1 MERPDRGEDFRWYSD
16 RPVAAGDFNK
26 LNDVAIFAGQLIE
39 MHASITKNE
48 IKSLI
53 DKGRAF
59 RLVAVMDR
67 DGFEA
72 GHICGSINIPVARV
86 EEDALNLIG
95 RDELVVVYGKGAG
108 DASSAVAADKFITL
122 NYHYVLRYKGGLN
135 EWRAARE
142 CLEGRPQEVKKA
154 A

>member
-26 LNDVAIFAGQLIE
+26 LNDVAIFEGPLLN
-39 MHASITKNE
+39 MHAAITKNE
-48 IKSLI
+48 IKSLK

-59 RLVAVMDR
+59 RLVAVMER
-67 DGFEA
+67 SGFEA
-72 GHICGSINIPVARV
+72 EHICGSINIPVARV
-86 EEDALNLIG
+86 EEDALNFIG
-95 RDELVVVYGKGAG
+95 RDELVVVYGKGPN

-135 EWRAARE
+135 EWKAARE
-142 CLEGRPQEVKKA
+142 CLESGPREAKKA